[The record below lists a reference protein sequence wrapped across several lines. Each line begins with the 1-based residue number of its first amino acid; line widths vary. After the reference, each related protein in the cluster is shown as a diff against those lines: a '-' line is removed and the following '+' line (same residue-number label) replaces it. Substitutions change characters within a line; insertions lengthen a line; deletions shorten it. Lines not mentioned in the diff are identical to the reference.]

1 MTLIIVENGTY
12 VRHEAYREGTDV
24 VLLDADVTHVFRDS
38 TPAKRALR
46 LLMDPARKRG
56 SDGAEIVAMGRTL
69 GEDAMSERTTVLLY
83 EIGGLALI
91 VPESTGILYRNQTG
105 GHACLPSQM
114 EGYLVPLAG
123 GIPRPCERLLSHFTG
138 PKWGGWCS
146 ERIDAETAD
155 EIDSV
160 LAEILRQDQ
169 IVVDRTK
176 LEMSWEAW
184 VHVIIAGPLLALV
197 EHAEPGEAILTWP
210 NSD

>member
-1 MTLIIVENGTY
+1 
-12 VRHEAYREGTDV
+12 
-24 VLLDADVTHVFRDS
+24 
-38 TPAKRALR
+38 
-46 LLMDPARKRG
+46 
-56 SDGAEIVAMGRTL
+56 
-69 GEDAMSERTTVLLY
+69 MSAQTTVLLY
-83 EIGGLALI
+83 ELGGLALI
-91 VPESTGILYRNQTG
+91 VPASTGIVYRSQTG

-123 GIPRPCERLLSHFTG
+123 EMCRKWERLLSHFTG

-169 IVVDRTK
+169 IIVDRTK

-184 VHVIIAGPLLALV
+184 VHVKITGPLLALV
-197 EHAEPGEAILTWP
+197 EHGEPEEAILTWP

>member
-1 MTLIIVENGTY
+1 MTK
-12 VRHEAYREGTDV
+12 H
-24 VLLDADVTHVFRDS
+24 
-38 TPAKRALR
+38 
-46 LLMDPARKRG
+46 
-56 SDGAEIVAMGRTL
+56 
-69 GEDAMSERTTVLLY
+69 TTVLLY
-83 EIGGLALI
+83 EMGGLALI
-91 VPESTGILYRNQTG
+91 VPASTGILYRNQTG

-123 GIPRPCERLLSHFTG
+123 EVRTPCERLLTHFTG

-160 LAEILRQDQ
+160 LAEILRKDQ
-169 IVVDRTK
+169 IAVDRTK

-184 VHVIIAGPLLALV
+184 VHVVIAGPLLALV
-197 EHAEPGEAILTWP
+197 EQAEPIEAILTWP

>member
-1 MTLIIVENGTY
+1 
-12 VRHEAYREGTDV
+12 
-24 VLLDADVTHVFRDS
+24 
-38 TPAKRALR
+38 
-46 LLMDPARKRG
+46 
-56 SDGAEIVAMGRTL
+56 
-69 GEDAMSERTTVLLY
+69 MSKHTTVLLY

-91 VPESTGILYRNQTG
+91 VPASTGIVYRNQTG

-114 EGYLVPLAG
+114 EGYLVPLG
-123 GIPRPCERLLSHFTG
+123 GEMYTQCERLLSHFTG

-160 LAEILRQDQ
+160 LAEIFRQDQ
-169 IVVDRTK
+169 IIVDRTK

-197 EHAEPGEAILTWP
+197 EHAELEEAILTWP

>member
-1 MTLIIVENGTY
+1 
-12 VRHEAYREGTDV
+12 
-24 VLLDADVTHVFRDS
+24 
-38 TPAKRALR
+38 
-46 LLMDPARKRG
+46 
-56 SDGAEIVAMGRTL
+56 
-69 GEDAMSERTTVLLY
+69 MSEQTTVLLY

-91 VPESTGILYRNQTG
+91 VPASTGIVYRNQTG

-123 GIPRPCERLLSHFTG
+123 EMSTKCERLLSHFTG

-146 ERIDAETAD
+146 EHIDAETAD

-160 LAEILRQDQ
+160 LADMLRQDQ
-169 IVVDRTK
+169 IIVDRTK

-184 VHVIIAGPLLALV
+184 VHVKIAGPLLALV
-197 EHAEPGEAILTWP
+197 EHGEPKEAILTWP